1 MAALT
6 PLRYHLHDTI
16 HSMSSSWRKPTQL
29 RGLCQ
34 APKSPLGGHQA
45 ASRPRAYSAC
55 CDLDGQWEAH
65 PGREGEERILRAPGE
80 ELTGKFTV
88 KWFQMTLLRLCHI
101 LDAWRNFICLD
112 IFLTSG
118 GNFKTLV
125 GGNRLCSSFFGS
137 RERSW
142 KTGERLGWGILP
154 TNSRQIAQL
163 QIHKQHL
170 FWWHL
175 WLIKCH

>member
-34 APKSPLGGHQA
+34 APESPLGGHQA

-125 GGNRLCSSFFGS
+125 GGNRLYSSFFGS
-137 RERSW
+137 QERSW
-142 KTGERLGWGILP
+142 KMGERLGWGILR

-175 WLIKCH
+175 WLIKCY